1 MPPPLAAKPTK
12 HIFDPFNSSATG
24 HQRADNRLSGS
35 TSWRSS
41 RSLKLHSQF
50 SSGASGGKRVSDTV
64 GAGSTDWGLDGRL
77 ENGGWERGAKGL
89 RGDGQKSLID
99 AGVSLTG
106 KAGVDS
112 GVRTAG
118 IWDVKAKKAS
128 QERYEDE
135 LLKEGGSQSSPV
147 AVRTPASAA
156 GKGKVEERDDGR
168 DADAD
173 ERDGADND
181 QEKAETSHPQIF
193 RNLTIYINGST
204 APTISDHKLKHLLVT
219 HGANVSIALGRRTVT
234 HVVLGHPS
242 NASKAGSGAG
252 GGLAG
257 SKIQKEI
264 ARVGG
269 KGVKF
274 VSVEWVIDSIRK
286 GVRVPESG
294 YECLRLAPKGT
305 KSVGDMFRGK

>member
-12 HIFDPFNSSATG
+12 QIFDPFNSSATG

-35 TSWRSS
+35 TSWRDS
-41 RSLKLHSQF
+41 RFLKLREQF
-50 SSGASGGKRVSDTV
+50 SSGSGGGKRVSDTV
-64 GAGSTDWGLDGRL
+64 GAGSQDWGRDGRL

-89 RGDGQKSLID
+89 RGTGQMSLGE
-99 AGVSLTG
+99 AGVEVRAKG
-106 KAGVDS
+106 GVDS

-118 IWDVKAKKAS
+118 VWDVKARAS
-128 QERYEDE
+128 QEVYEDE
-135 LLKEGGSQSSPV
+135 LLRERWSQSSPAALKGAGV
-147 AVRTPASAA
+147 AVD
-156 GKGKVEERDDGR
+156 GERDGR
-168 DADAD
+168 DEGEDRNLYDEDDAGGK
-173 ERDGADND
+173 EEPAKP
-181 QEKAETSHPQIF
+181 QPQIF
-193 RNLTIYINGST
+193 KNLTIYINGST

-242 NASKAGSGAG
+242 NASKPGSGAG

-257 SKIQKEI
+257 TKIQKEI

-286 GVRVPESG
+286 GVRVPESS
-294 YECLRLAPKGT
+294 YECLRLAPKGV
-305 KSVGDMFRGK
+305 KSVGDMFRRTAKK